1 MKYKELFTEG
11 NGLFATYFY
20 PDFGDEYQTIFAST
34 PPEELDAVAAFKYG
48 NRTLSEGLTAATAAP
63 VLRGIISM
71 RVSDWLKQAEAMTT
85 EYNAVTPTTAKVT
98 KTENRD
104 TSEQGTDNTT
114 NAEKAFNDDMF
125 TDGERDTSEQNKTR
139 TETVTSTTEQQ
150 GTTGNVSENVVKE
163 MELRRNKWQEK
174 IIFALVSEITLD
186 IYE

>member
-11 NGLFATYFY
+11 NGLFEKYCY
-20 PDFGDEYQTIFAST
+20 PDYMEGYTAIFART
-34 PPEELDAVAAFKYG
+34 EPETLDAVAAFKYG
-48 NRTLSEGLTAATAAP
+48 NRTLSEGLTATTAAA

-71 RVSDWLKQAEAMTT
+71 RLGDWLKQAEAMTT
-85 EYNAVTPTTAKVT
+85 EYNAVTPTTSRVT

-139 TETVTSTTEQQ
+139 RETVTSSTEQQ
-150 GTTGNVSENVVKE
+150 GTTGNVAENVVKE
-163 MELRRNKWQEK
+163 RELRRNKWQEK
-174 IIFALVSEITLD
+174 IIVALVSEITLE

>member
-11 NGLFATYFY
+11 NGLFAKYFY
-20 PDFGDEYQTIFAST
+20 PDFVDEYQTIFART

-48 NRTLSEGLTAATAAP
+48 NRTLSDGLTATTAAP

-71 RVSDWLKQAEAMTT
+71 RLGDWLKQAEAMTT

-98 KTENRD
+98 KTENRN

-114 NAEKAFNDDMF
+114 NAEKF

>member
-1 MKYKELFTEG
+1 MKYKELFTPA
-11 NGLFATYFY
+11 NGLFAKYVCPF
-20 PDFGDEYQTIFAST
+20 FDEFQNNLFQNAV
-34 PPEELDAVAAFKYG
+34 PEELDGLALFKYG
-48 NRTLSEGLTAATAAP
+48 NRTLSDGLTADTAS
-63 VLRGIISM
+63 VVIKGIVSLRLPE
-71 RVSDWLKQAEAMTT
+71 WLKQAEAMRT

-139 TETVTSTTEQQ
+139 TETVSSTTEQQ

>member
-11 NGLFATYFY
+11 NGLFAKYFY
-20 PDFGDEYQTIFAST
+20 PDFMGEYQTIFART
-34 PPEELDAVAAFKYG
+34 EPETLDAVAAFKYG
-48 NRTLSEGLTAATAAP
+48 NRTLSEGLAAATAAP

-71 RVSDWLKQAEAMTT
+71 RLGDWLKQAEAMTT

-98 KTENRD
+98 KTENRN
-104 TSEQGTDNTT
+104 TSEHGMDITRNT
-114 NAEKAFNDDMF
+114 ERAFNDDGF
-125 TDGERDTSEQNKTR
+125 TDGELDTSNHDKTR
-139 TETVTSTTEQQ
+139 TETFTSTTEQL